1 MVFINTNPFRNDLS
15 LHSASCVI
23 TLPTAT
29 NSNIEIVHYA
39 IIAFRS
45 IYKTGYRYKKA
56 GVIVSGISSEDG
68 VQTSLF
74 DSINRE
80 KFSNSMH
87 SIDQLNSRYG
97 RDVVRLAAQG
107 GGRKW
112 KLHQEQLSP
121 SYTTNWSDILTIKL

>member
-1 MVFINTNPFRNDLS
+1 
-15 LHSASCVI
+15 LHYEVY
-23 TLPTAT
+23 TKQ
-29 NSNIEIVHYA
+29 A
-39 IIAFRS
+39 IAL
-45 IYKTGYRYKKA
+45 KKA

-80 KFSNSMH
+80 KHSNSMRA
-87 SIDQLNSRYG
+87 IDLLNSRYG

-112 KLHQEQLSP
+112 KLRQEQLSP
-121 SYTTNWSDILTIKL
+121 SYTTSWNDILTIKL